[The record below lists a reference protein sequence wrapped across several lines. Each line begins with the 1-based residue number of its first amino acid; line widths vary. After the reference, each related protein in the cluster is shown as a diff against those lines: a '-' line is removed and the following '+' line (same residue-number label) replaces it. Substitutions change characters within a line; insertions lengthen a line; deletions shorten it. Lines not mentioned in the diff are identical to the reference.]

1 MGLGAGVHTQHSLPS
16 FVQPWVSQFSPFDLR
31 FMNCVVRRLGK
42 VIYFS
47 SDIWILIF
55 IIFNNL
61 RSSRLT
67 LEGSVAEEKE
77 YVL

>member
-1 MGLGAGVHTQHSLPS
+1 MHTQHSLLS

-67 LEGSVAEEKE
+67 LEVSVAEEKE